1 MENKYLTKFYKKSHS
16 DKIKAL
22 KDANVISDEDF
33 IKLNNKTLNLPPT
46 IADEMIENY
55 ITNYEL
61 PFGIAMNFLINEKEM
76 LIPMVTEE
84 PSVIAAASNAAKIVA
99 ASNGF
104 KTEMPE
110 RLMVGQI
117 AFTNV
122 ENIKDK
128 AIDIKNNEQEILQLA
143 NESYPSLQNYGGGA
157 RKIKVRI
164 ISADDEYQTPE
175 FLVVHLLVDTAEAM
189 GANIVNTMTETI
201 SSFIQN
207 LVSGDNL
214 MNILSNYATES
225 IATAT
230 CCIHPKYLATKE
242 ISGELVRDRI
252 IQANQFALIDPYRA
266 TTHNK
271 GIMNGI
277 DSVLV
282 ATGNDWRAVEAGVH
296 AYAARD
302 GKYHALTQWTKNDE
316 GYLIGKINLPIS
328 IGSVGGTLSIHP
340 TAQFA
345 YQLLD
350 EPDVKELSQI
360 LAAVGLAQ
368 NLAAIRAL
376 VTEGIQKG
384 HMGLQA
390 RSLAIQIGAEGK
402 NIDLVATL
410 LQKEQHMNQETARKL
425 LNNILNLTKEE
436 LN

>member
-1 MENKYLTKFYKKSHS
+1 MTGVQTC
-16 DKIKAL
+16 AL
-22 KDANVISDEDF
+22 PIS
-33 IKLNNKTLNLPPT
+33 
-46 IADEMIENY
+46 
-55 ITNYEL
+55 
-61 PFGIAMNFLINEKEM
+61 
-76 LIPMVTEE
+76 
-84 PSVIAAASNAAKIVA
+84 
-99 ASNGF
+99 
-104 KTEMPE
+104 
-110 RLMVGQI
+110 
-117 AFTNV
+117 
-122 ENIKDK
+122 
-128 AIDIKNNEQEILQLA
+128 
-143 NESYPSLQNYGGGA
+143 
-157 RKIKVRI
+157 
-164 ISADDEYQTPE
+164 
-175 FLVVHLLVDTAEAM
+175 
-189 GANIVNTMTETI
+189 
-201 SSFIQN
+201 
-207 LVSGDNL
+207 
-214 MNILSNYATES
+214 
-225 IATAT
+225 
-230 CCIHPKYLATKE
+230 
-242 ISGELVRDRI
+242 
-252 IQANQFALIDPYRA
+252 
-266 TTHNK
+266 
-271 GIMNGI
+271 
-277 DSVLV
+277 
-282 ATGNDWRAVEAGVH
+282 VEAGVH